1 MTKKKKSNNDG
12 IDLIENPDLLVGK
25 AELFF
30 SNKRNQNIFYGIAV
44 AILLLVMAII
54 YVRNQQIS
62 NNKEAQEEMFQA
74 VYYFEK
80 DSLGSALNGDGNN
93 YGFLDII
100 DQYPNTPAAN
110 IAKYYTGFIYL
121 KLRDHENSIRYLSD
135 FNANDYIVQAR
146 AYSLIGDAYMEQD
159 LVKDAIPV
167 YKKAV
172 QYKPN
177 KEYTPIYLKK
187 LAFAYEEIGDF
198 KSASKMYNMIITEY
212 NKSPL
217 FQDALKQN
225 ARLNG
230 MVLN

>member
-1 MTKKKKSNNDG
+1 MTKKKKSNNAG
-12 IDLIENPDLLVGK
+12 IDLIENPDVLVGK
-25 AELFF
+25 AEVFF

-44 AILLLVMAII
+44 AILLLVMAFI

-62 NNKEAQEEMFQA
+62 NSKEAQEEMFQA

-100 DQYPNTPAAN
+100 DQYPNTLAAN

-121 KLRDHENSIRYLSD
+121 KLRDYENSIRYLSD

-159 LVKDAIPV
+159 LIKDAIPV

-187 LAFAYEEIGDF
+187 LALAYEEIGDF
-198 KSASKMYNMIITEY
+198 KSASKIYNMIITEY

-225 ARLNG
+225 ARLNS
-230 MVLN
+230 MALN

>member
-1 MTKKKKSNNDG
+1 MLDFRIISGSHT
-12 IDLIENPDLLVGK
+12 LQRLR
-25 AELFF
+25 F
-30 SNKRNQNIFYGIAV
+30 SKV
-44 AILLLVMAII
+44 
-54 YVRNQQIS
+54 
-62 NNKEAQEEMFQA
+62 
-74 VYYFEK
+74 
-80 DSLGSALNGDGNN
+80 NN

-121 KLRDHENSIRYLSD
+121 KLRDYENSIRYLSD

-159 LVKDAIPV
+159 LIKDAIPV

-172 QYKPN
+172 RYKPN

-187 LAFAYEEIGDF
+187 LALAYEEIGDF

-217 FQDALKQN
+217 FQESLKQY

-230 MVLN
+230 MAIN